1 MLPGQNAE
9 AEKKIVQRP
18 KFRYLISLRIISTIV
33 VIRFFVFEFNV
44 KHVL

>member
-18 KFRYLISLRIISTIV
+18 KFRYLNCIFSL
-33 VIRFFVFEFNV
+33 VF
-44 KHVL
+44 